1 MNLSIKC
8 WFQITISHKD
18 NNPAIKK
25 SVYRNERKSSLE
37 PIQLNTKDKLQ
48 KRCHCKHQLLSAL
61 QEISLTQT
69 LVQRSNNYS
78 QRFSISCQCICE
90 VLYNSRVSMICEL
103 FVPQVTTL
111 PYSKVSAPSLAINT
125 LTQPPR
131 NTPSCRRTD

>member
-25 SVYRNERKSSLE
+25 CVYRNERKSRLE

-61 QEISLTQT
+61 QDLDFSAKVKQLLT
-69 LVQRSNNYS
+69 
-78 QRFSISCQCICE
+78 E
-90 VLYNSRVSMICEL
+90 VFYIVSVYL
-103 FVPQVTTL
+103 
-111 PYSKVSAPSLAINT
+111 
-125 LTQPPR
+125 
-131 NTPSCRRTD
+131 